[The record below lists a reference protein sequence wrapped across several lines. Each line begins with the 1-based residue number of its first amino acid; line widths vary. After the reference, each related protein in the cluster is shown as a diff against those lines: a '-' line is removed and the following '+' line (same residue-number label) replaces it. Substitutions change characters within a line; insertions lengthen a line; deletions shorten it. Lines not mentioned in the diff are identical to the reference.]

1 MRFTARRHTRW
12 ALRANSCRRPAT
24 PSQNTGS
31 AGRLLSPADLEHDPE
46 KWAAVFPRDKR
57 QGRLRGDHAQTNE
70 IERDDDSKKS
80 HHALVGGK
88 GDAQAPSFASVSFL
102 LQKIGQEI
110 RQCSLSGKLGG
121 RV

>member
-1 MRFTARRHTRW
+1 MQGMDQVRLVDARSTAV
-12 ALRANSCRRPAT
+12 
-24 PSQNTGS
+24 
-31 AGRLLSPADLEHDPE
+31 EHDPE